1 MQVYFMYGKCSDYLA
16 VSGITVQA
24 FFFFSFLFFLEG
36 VEGGGGVFS
45 DFFHKDIIGV
55 GDYFIVTSN
64 LN

>member
-1 MQVYFMYGKCSDYLA
+1 MHGKCSDYLA

-24 FFFFSFLFFLEG
+24 FFLFFPLFWRG
-36 VEGGGGVFS
+36 VGGRGVFS
-45 DFFHKDIIGV
+45 DFFHKDIIGA

>member
-1 MQVYFMYGKCSDYLA
+1 MHGRCSDYLA

-24 FFFFSFLFFLEG
+24 FFSFLSFFFWR
-36 VEGGGGVFS
+36 GGGRGVFS

-55 GDYFIVTSN
+55 VDYFIVTSN

>member
-1 MQVYFMYGKCSDYLA
+1 MHGKCSDYLA

-24 FFFFSFLFFLEG
+24 FFSFLSFFFLEG
-36 VEGGGGVFS
+36 GGRGVFR

-55 GDYFIVTSN
+55 GDYFTVTSN